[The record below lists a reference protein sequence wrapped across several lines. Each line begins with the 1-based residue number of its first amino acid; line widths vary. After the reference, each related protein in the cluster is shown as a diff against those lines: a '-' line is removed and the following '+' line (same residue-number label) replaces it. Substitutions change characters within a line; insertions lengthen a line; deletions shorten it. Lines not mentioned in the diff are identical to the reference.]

1 MGIVRVQVSQ
11 FQSSARPWGFDH
23 LEEVESTAGRGS
35 AQWGI
40 QSLREL
46 QIWKGTSREPQEAG
60 SPHYGSSYPGH
71 SGSGSGSGH
80 T

>member
-11 FQSSARPWGFDH
+11 FLSSARPWDFDH
-23 LEEVESTAGRGS
+23 LEEVESPQPAGV
-35 AQWGI
+35 Q
-40 QSLREL
+40 QL
-46 QIWKGTSREPQEAG
+46 QIWKGTSREPREAG
-60 SPHYGSSYPGH
+60 FPDYGSSYPSH